1 MCGPSSPSSS
11 CSPHKLCVTPY
22 LGSSSYD
29 ATAASVFFFPLPAGG
44 MRRIPREEEEGV
56 RNVVG
61 VQVAMDVDTQR
72 ERERGRERDKRKV
85 CWAAAVPT
93 IIIIF
98 NCTSTTSSRGGS
110 CPAQKCFPAGLRA

>member
-1 MCGPSSPSSS
+1 MWAELPVLLLLAAQALCYSVLGLEQLRRHCG
-11 CSPHKLCVTPY
+11 KR
-22 LGSSSYD
+22 
-29 ATAASVFFFPLPAGG
+29 FFFPLPAGG

>member
-72 ERERGRERDKRKV
+72 EREREGERETKGRFV
-85 CWAAAVPT
+85 
-93 IIIIF
+93 
-98 NCTSTTSSRGGS
+98 
-110 CPAQKCFPAGLRA
+110 GLLLFRQ